1 METPQQ
7 RLPVTVLSGFLGAG
21 KTTLLNHVL
30 ANRRGLRVAVI
41 VNDMSEVNIDAAL
54 VRGGEAALSRS
65 DEQLVEMTNGCI
77 CCTLREDLLREVA
90 RLAGEGRFD
99 YLLVESTGIS
109 EPMPVAET
117 FTFADEDGKSLGDV
131 AKLDTMVTLVDSEHF
146 LTEFGSEDALRDR
159 GMELNETDERRIVD
173 LLTEQI
179 EFADVLVLN
188 KIDRVSPDQVEGLE
202 RLLRLINPHARFVR
216 ASFGQV
222 PLEEIL
228 NTNLFDMERAA
239 ATRGWMEQPRGAE
252 TSESDE
258 YGITSFVFRARRP
271 FHAERLW
278 DLFEGD
284 PLSGVLRSKGFC
296 WLATR
301 HDEALLWSQAGC
313 SVTLG
318 PEGHWWAAVPQDDWP
333 DDEVERA
340 SVMEDFAG
348 PYGDRRQE
356 IVFIGIEIDR
366 QMIER
371 RLEECLLTDEEFA
384 AGPEV
389 WKLWTDPFEPDID
402 PDAEMDGEMDG
413 EMDAEMDGNME
424 EELDASEDDASE
436 DGQSRRGQ

>member
-1 METPQQ
+1 METPRR

-54 VRGGEAALSRS
+54 VRGGEASLSRAE
-65 DEQLVEMTNGCI
+65 EQLVEMTNGCI

-90 RLAGEGRFD
+90 RLAGEDRFD
-99 YLLVESTGIS
+99 YLLIESTGIS

-117 FTFADEDGKSLGDV
+117 FTFADEDGKSLADV
-131 AKLDTMVTLVDSEHF
+131 ARLDTMVTLVDSEHF
-146 LTEFGSEDALRDR
+146 LREFGSEDALRDR
-159 GMELNETDERRIVD
+159 GLELNESDERRIVD

-188 KIDRVSPDQVEGLE
+188 KIDRVSPEEVEGLE
-202 RLLRLINPHARFVR
+202 RLLRLINPTAHFVR
-216 ASFGQV
+216 ARFGCV

-228 NTNLFDMERAA
+228 DTKRFDMERAA
-239 ATRGWMEQPRGAE
+239 ASRGWMEQPRGAE
-252 TSESDE
+252 ASEADE

-271 FHAERLW
+271 FHAQRLW

-318 PEGHWWAAVPQDDWP
+318 PEGHWWAAVPRDDWP

-340 SVMEDFAG
+340 AVLDDFAG

-356 IVFIGIEIDR
+356 LVFIGIDIDR
-366 QMIER
+366 QMIEQC
-371 RLEECLLTDEEFA
+371 LEECLLTDDEFA

-389 WKLWTDPFEPDID
+389 WSAWHDPFEPVADES
-402 PDAEMDGEMDG
+402 P
-413 EMDAEMDGNME
+413 
-424 EELDASEDDASE
+424 
-436 DGQSRRGQ
+436 

>member
-1 METPQQ
+1 
-7 RLPVTVLSGFLGAG
+7 
-21 KTTLLNHVL
+21 LLNHVL

-54 VRGGEAALSRS
+54 VRGGEASLSRAE
-65 DEQLVEMTNGCI
+65 EQLVEMTNGCI

-90 RLAGEGRFD
+90 RLAGEDRFD
-99 YLLVESTGIS
+99 YLLIESTGIS

-117 FTFADEDGKSLGDV
+117 FTFADEDGKSLADV
-131 AKLDTMVTLVDSEHF
+131 ARLDTMVTLVDSEHF
-146 LTEFGSEDALRDR
+146 LREFGSEDALRDR
-159 GMELNETDERRIVD
+159 GLELNESDERRIVD

-188 KIDRVSPDQVEGLE
+188 KIDRVSPEEVEGLE
-202 RLLRLINPHARFVR
+202 RLLRLINPTAHFVR
-216 ASFGQV
+216 ARFGCV

-228 NTNLFDMERAA
+228 DTKRFDMERAA
-239 ATRGWMEQPRGAE
+239 ASRGWMEQPRGAE
-252 TSESDE
+252 ASEADE

-271 FHAERLW
+271 FHAQRLW

-318 PEGHWWAAVPQDDWP
+318 PEGHWWAAVPRDDWP

-340 SVMEDFAG
+340 AVLDDFAG

-356 IVFIGIEIDR
+356 LVFIGIEIDR
-366 QMIER
+366 QMIEQ
-371 RLEECLLTDEEFA
+371 RLEECLLTDDEFA

-389 WKLWTDPFEPDID
+389 WSAWHDPFEPVADES
-402 PDAEMDGEMDG
+402 P
-413 EMDAEMDGNME
+413 
-424 EELDASEDDASE
+424 
-436 DGQSRRGQ
+436 

>member
-1 METPQQ
+1 MEMPQR

-21 KTTLLNHVL
+21 KTTLLNHLL

-54 VRGGEAALSRS
+54 VRGGEATLSRA

-117 FTFADEDGKSLGDV
+117 FTFADDDGKSLGDV
-131 AKLDTMVTLVDSEHF
+131 ARLDTMVTLVDSEHF

-188 KIDRVSPDQVEGLE
+188 KIDRVTPEQVEGLE
-202 RLLRLINPHARFVR
+202 RLLRLINPTARFIR
-216 ASFGQV
+216 ASYGRV
-222 PLEEIL
+222 PLEEVL
-228 NTNLFDMERAA
+228 NTNRFDMERAA
-239 ATRGWMEQPRGAE
+239 ATRGWMDQSRGAE

-271 FHAERLW
+271 FHARRLW
-278 DLFEGD
+278 DLFQGD

-313 SVTLG
+313 SVALI
-318 PEGHWWAAVPQDDWP
+318 PEGHWWAAVPRDDWP
-333 DDEVERA
+333 EDETERA
-340 SVMEDFAG
+340 AVMEDFAG

-356 IVFIGIEIDR
+356 LVLIGIDIDR
-366 QMIER
+366 QAIES
-371 RLEECLLTDEEFA
+371 RLEECLLTDDEFA

-389 WKLWTDPFEPDID
+389 WTLWDDPFAPVID
-402 PDAEMDGEMDG
+402 PDEDIESDIQGDIQGDNEGDIEGDNEGDNDGDNDG
-413 EMDAEMDGNME
+413 DN
-424 EELDASEDDASE
+424 
-436 DGQSRRGQ
+436 

>member
-1 METPQQ
+1 METPRR

-54 VRGGEAALSRS
+54 VRGGEASLSRAE
-65 DEQLVEMTNGCI
+65 EQLVEMTNGCI

-90 RLAGEGRFD
+90 RLAGEDRFD
-99 YLLVESTGIS
+99 YLLIESTGIS

-117 FTFADEDGKSLGDV
+117 FTFADEDGKSLADV
-131 AKLDTMVTLVDSEHF
+131 ARLDTMVTLVDSEHF
-146 LTEFGSEDALRDR
+146 LREFGSEDALRDR
-159 GMELNETDERRIVD
+159 GLELNESDERRIVD

-188 KIDRVSPDQVEGLE
+188 KIDRVSPEEVDGLE
-202 RLLRLINPHARFVR
+202 RLLRLINPTAHFVR
-216 ASFGQV
+216 ARFGCV

-228 NTNLFDMERAA
+228 DTKRFDMERAA
-239 ATRGWMEQPRGAE
+239 ASRGWMEQPRGAE
-252 TSESDE
+252 ASEADE

-271 FHAERLW
+271 FHAQRLW

-318 PEGHWWAAVPQDDWP
+318 PEGHWWAAVPRDDWP

-340 SVMEDFAG
+340 AVLDDFAG

-356 IVFIGIEIDR
+356 LVFIGIDIDR
-366 QMIER
+366 QMIEQC
-371 RLEECLLTDEEFA
+371 LEECLLTDDEFA
-384 AGPEV
+384 AGPDV
-389 WKLWTDPFEPDID
+389 WSAWHDPFETVADESP
-402 PDAEMDGEMDG
+402 
-413 EMDAEMDGNME
+413 
-424 EELDASEDDASE
+424 
-436 DGQSRRGQ
+436 

>member
-1 METPQQ
+1 METPRR

-54 VRGGEAALSRS
+54 VRGGEASLSRAE
-65 DEQLVEMTNGCI
+65 EQLVEMTNGCI

-90 RLAGEGRFD
+90 RLAGEDRFD
-99 YLLVESTGIS
+99 YLLIESTGIS

-117 FTFADEDGKSLGDV
+117 FTFADEDGKSLADV
-131 AKLDTMVTLVDSEHF
+131 ARLDTMVTLVDSEHF
-146 LTEFGSEDALRDR
+146 LREFGSEDALRDR
-159 GMELNETDERRIVD
+159 GLELNESDERRIVD

-188 KIDRVSPDQVEGLE
+188 KIDRVSPEEVEGLE
-202 RLLRLINPHARFVR
+202 RLLRLINPTAHFVR
-216 ASFGQV
+216 ARFGCV

-228 NTNLFDMERAA
+228 DTKRFDMERAA
-239 ATRGWMEQPRGAE
+239 ASRGWMEQPRGAE
-252 TSESDE
+252 ASEADE

-271 FHAERLW
+271 FHAQRLW

-318 PEGHWWAAVPQDDWP
+318 PEGHWWAAVPRDDWP

-340 SVMEDFAG
+340 AVLDDFAG

-356 IVFIGIEIDR
+356 LVFIGIDIDR
-366 QMIER
+366 QMIEQC
-371 RLEECLLTDEEFA
+371 LEECLLTDDEFA

-389 WKLWTDPFEPDID
+389 WSAWHDPFEPV
-402 PDAEMDGEMDG
+402 
-413 EMDAEMDGNME
+413 
-424 EELDASEDDASE
+424 DDESP
-436 DGQSRRGQ
+436 

>member
-1 METPQQ
+1 METSER

-41 VNDMSEVNIDAAL
+41 VNDMSEVNVDAAL
-54 VRGGEAALSRS
+54 VRGGEAALSRA

-90 RLAGEGRFD
+90 RLAGERRFD
-99 YLLVESTGIS
+99 YLLIESTGIS

-117 FTFADEDGKSLGDV
+117 FSFADEEGKSLGDV
-131 AKLDTMVTLVDSEHF
+131 ARLDTMVTLVDSEYF
-146 LTEFGSEDALRDR
+146 LSEFGSEDSLRER
-159 GMELNETDERRIVD
+159 GLELNESDERRLVD

-188 KIDRVSPDQVEGLE
+188 KIDRVSPEQVEGLE
-202 RLLRLINPHARFVR
+202 RLLRLMNPTAKFVR
-216 ASFGQV
+216 ASYGNV

-228 NTNLFDMERAA
+228 NTNLFDIERAA
-239 ATRGWMEQPRGAE
+239 AARGWMEQPRGE
-252 TSESDE
+252 ESSESDE

-284 PLSGVLRSKGFC
+284 RLSGVLRSKGFC

-333 DDEVERA
+333 DDEAERVA
-340 SVMEDFAG
+340 VMEDFAG

-356 IVFIGIEIDR
+356 LVFIGIDIDR
-366 QMIER
+366 QAIER
-371 RLEECLLTDEEFA
+371 QLELCLLSDEEFA

-389 WKLWTDPFEPDID
+389 WNLWFDPFEQP
-402 PDAEMDGEMDG
+402 E
-413 EMDAEMDGNME
+413 
-424 EELDASEDDASE
+424 
-436 DGQSRRGQ
+436 

>member
-1 METPQQ
+1 
-7 RLPVTVLSGFLGAG
+7 
-21 KTTLLNHVL
+21 
-30 ANRRGLRVAVI
+30 
-41 VNDMSEVNIDAAL
+41 MSEVNVDAAL
-54 VRGGEAALSRS
+54 VRGGEAALSRA

-90 RLAGEGRFD
+90 RLAGERRFD
-99 YLLVESTGIS
+99 YLLIESTGIS

-117 FTFADEDGKSLGDV
+117 FSFADEEGKSLGDV
-131 AKLDTMVTLVDSEHF
+131 ARLDTMVTLVDSEYF
-146 LTEFGSEDALRDR
+146 LSEFGSEDSLRER
-159 GMELNETDERRIVD
+159 GLELNESDERRLVD

-188 KIDRVSPDQVEGLE
+188 KIDRVSPEQVEGLE
-202 RLLRLINPHARFVR
+202 RLLRLMNPTARFVR
-216 ASFGQV
+216 ASYGEV
-222 PLEEIL
+222 PLDEIL
-228 NTNLFDMERAA
+228 NTNRFDIERAA
-239 ATRGWMEQPRGAE
+239 AARGWMEQPRGE
-252 TSESDE
+252 ESSESDE

-284 PLSGVLRSKGFC
+284 RLSGVLRSKGFC

-333 DDEVERA
+333 DDEAERVA
-340 SVMEDFAG
+340 VMEDFAG

-356 IVFIGIEIDR
+356 LVFIGIDIDR
-366 QMIER
+366 QAIER
-371 RLEECLLTDEEFA
+371 QLELCLLSDEEFA

-389 WKLWTDPFEPDID
+389 WNLWFDPFEQP
-402 PDAEMDGEMDG
+402 E
-413 EMDAEMDGNME
+413 
-424 EELDASEDDASE
+424 
-436 DGQSRRGQ
+436 